1 MTLGSDISAALPQLR
16 AEAETLMTETVT
28 AGIYVDGV
36 DPGTKRPTREL
47 VTSRYAGKAQIKY
60 PTDAVSE
67 SDAAGS
73 PVAAQ
78 SIIVKFP
85 HGSPRLYEGDEVH
98 VTASSADDL
107 LIGRA
112 YRITGSAQAGNT
124 TSHRYPAEEI
134 S

>member
-1 MTLGSDISAALPQLR
+1 MTGYSPALLVEAR
-16 AEAETLMTETVT
+16 ALAETLMTETVT

-36 DPGTKRPTREL
+36 DPLTKRPTREL
-47 VTSRYAGKAQIKY
+47 MTSRYAGKAQVKY
-60 PTDAVSE
+60 PTASVSE
-67 SDAAGS
+67 SDTAGS

-78 SIIVKFP
+78 SIVVKLP

-124 TSHRYPAEEI
+124 TAHRYPAEEI